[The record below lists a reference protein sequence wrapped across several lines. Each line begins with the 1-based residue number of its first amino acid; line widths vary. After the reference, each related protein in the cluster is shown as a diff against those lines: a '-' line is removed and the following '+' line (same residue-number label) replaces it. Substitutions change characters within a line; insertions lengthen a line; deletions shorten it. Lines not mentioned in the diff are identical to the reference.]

1 LPKALVYTRHEGGV
15 SVCFPTTEAMTT
27 MTGRGGYWDDHPRS
41 FLDEL
46 VYRKTSPDLQRGHH
60 ITEDAAWRF
69 IRAMQYG
76 GLSTREAYEV
86 IAEHDCSRFGHLI
99 ELQDTDDLPDRWFRD
114 AWRRSRNGG
123 PPVVDLEKARPIQ
136 LGKIKSAVA
145 EFNKSRLA
153 LGRKPSV
160 PNWWA
165 IGKAIRHATDENEL
179 RRVWPQSI
187 RLDAIITNKTNAVTP
202 DTSNKGTTINNSNMG
217 HLSCE
222 G

>member
-1 LPKALVYTRHEGGV
+1 MSKALVYTRHEGGV
-15 SVCFPTTEAMTT
+15 SVCFPTTEAMRI
-27 MTGRGGYWDDHPRS
+27 MTGRGGYWDEYPRS

-46 VYRKTSPDLQRGHH
+46 VYRKSSPGLQRGHH

-76 GLSTREAYEV
+76 GLSTGDAYEV
-86 IAEHDCSRFGHLI
+86 IADHDCSRFGHLV

-114 AWRRSRNGG
+114 TWRRSRNGG
-123 PPVVDLEKARPIQ
+123 PPVVDLEKARTIQ
-136 LGKIKSAVA
+136 LGKIKAAVTA
-145 EFNKSRLA
+145 LNKPRLA

-160 PNWWA
+160 PNWLT

-187 RLDAIITNKTNAVTP
+187 RPEPSMTASAT
-202 DTSNKGTTINNSNMG
+202 
-217 HLSCE
+217 
-222 G
+222 